1 MSTSRSYCRSAVPG
15 HKQRQPTTMRQAQV
29 DNLSPRTVI
38 GRPSGTA
45 DHIRARYLQSLNIPT
60 LGPSSVDSSSA
71 TKMAH
76 TVPQTSARSLSD
88 KIRHEALKGDY
99 GQVDEELMSLASTD
113 SSTLSTS
120 SSLRT
125 TTSAA
130 NFPTS
135 PIPSHRSLSSLSS
148 PSSDDQDDSTS
159 SPPGQRRQGISFD
172 ATVTVKSIPT
182 RNAYSDRIRCHLW
195 ASPEEMHRNAQRNAV
210 EFASEHCDWHLA
222 VEDADMFVNIQT
234 GEKVH
239 PVHIQR
245 CRQALEAKKKLSST
259 SNSSSRDHFL
269 NQSRT
274 KSSRNSAASK
284 VRWSQLYL

>member
-1 MSTSRSYCRSAVPG
+1 MSSGSYCRSAVPG
-15 HKQRQPTTMRQAQV
+15 HKQKPTTMRPAQV
-29 DNLSPRTVI
+29 ENLSPRTVV
-38 GRPSGTA
+38 GRPSGTT

-88 KIRHEALKGDY
+88 KIRREALKGDY
-99 GQVDEELMSLASTD
+99 GQVDEDLMSLASAS

-120 SSLRT
+120 SSD
-125 TTSAA
+125 

-135 PIPSHRSLSSLSS
+135 PIPSYRSLSSLSS

-159 SPPGQRRQGISFD
+159 SPPGQRRRGISFD

-239 PVHIQR
+239 PVHIER
-245 CRQALEAKKKLSST
+245 CRQALEAKKKSSST
-259 SNSSSRDHFL
+259 SNSSSSRDNFL

>member
-1 MSTSRSYCRSAVPG
+1 MSSGSYCRSAVPG
-15 HKQRQPTTMRQAQV
+15 HKQKPTTMRPAQV
-29 DNLSPRTVI
+29 ENLSPRTVV
-38 GRPSGTA
+38 GRPSGTT

-60 LGPSSVDSSSA
+60 LGPSSVDSSSV

-76 TVPQTSARSLSD
+76 TAPQTSARSLSD
-88 KIRHEALKGDY
+88 KIRREALKGDY
-99 GQVDEELMSLASTD
+99 GQVDEDLMSLASAS
-113 SSTLSTS
+113 SSTLSAS
-120 SSLRT
+120 SSSSRT

-135 PIPSHRSLSSLSS
+135 PIPSYRSLSSLSLS
-148 PSSDDQDDSTS
+148 SSDASAS
-159 SPPGQRRQGISFD
+159 SPPGQRRRGISFD

-239 PVHIQR
+239 PVHIER
-245 CRQALEAKKKLSST
+245 CRQALEAKKKSSST
-259 SNSSSRDHFL
+259 SNSSSRDNFL